1 MPLLIIVALAADKM
15 SSSDDDTAALFNDGD
30 ILPVLNAAEFI
41 KLLTD
46 EKPEEKLDPK
56 EL

>member
-46 EKPEEKLDPK
+46 EKPEEKLD
-56 EL
+56 